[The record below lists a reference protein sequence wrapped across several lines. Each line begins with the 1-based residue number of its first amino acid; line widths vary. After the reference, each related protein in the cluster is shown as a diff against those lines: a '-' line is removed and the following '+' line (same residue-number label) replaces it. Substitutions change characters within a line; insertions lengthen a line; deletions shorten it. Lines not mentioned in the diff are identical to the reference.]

1 MARPVIGISCYVEP
15 ASWGVWRDVPAAL
28 VPKGYVDH
36 VQRAGGR
43 AVILPPLSS
52 TEAPEPAGAALLSQS
67 GTEVSGSSGDASR
80 SRLERPGAVA
90 DPLSD
95 GALEAVGLVAQL
107 EESAEETAAL
117 LSRLDG
123 LIIAGGV
130 DVEPSRYGADAH
142 PSIQAARR
150 DRDASE
156 LLMVTC
162 ALAADLPLLGIC
174 RGMQVMA
181 VEAGGTLEQHIPDRV
196 GNPDHSPAPG
206 VYGDHPVDV
215 LGGTLLRTILGE
227 RVDVPSYHH
236 QAVET
241 HPGYEA
247 TAYAPDGTLEAMER
261 RDRQFCLAVQWHP
274 EAGTDNR
281 LFQALISAC

>member
-28 VPKGYVDH
+28 LPKGYVDH

-43 AVILPPLSS
+43 AVLIPPLS
-52 TEAPEPAGAALLSQS
+52 TTDDLQ
-67 GTEVSGSSGDASR
+67 
-80 SRLERPGAVA
+80 
-90 DPLSD
+90 
-95 GALEAVGLVAQL
+95 
-107 EESAEETAAL
+107 ESAAETADL
-117 LSRLDG
+117 LARLDG
-123 LIIAGGV
+123 LIVAGGV
-130 DVEPSRYGADAH
+130 DVEPSRYGAPAH
-142 PSIQAARR
+142 ASIQASRA

-156 LLMVTC
+156 LAMVTG

-196 GNPDHSPAPG
+196 ANESHAPAPG
-206 VYGDHPVDV
+206 VYGEHPVDV
-215 LGGTLLRTILGE
+215 LDGTRLRSILGA

-236 QAVET
+236 QAVT
-241 HPGYEA
+241 AHPTYEPS
-247 TAYAPDGTLEAMER
+247 AYAPDGTLEGMER
-261 RDRQFCLAVQWHP
+261 PGLRFCLAVQWHP

-281 LFQALISAC
+281 LFQALVSAAR